1 MKKIT
6 AIVSGSLAF
15 IVFTVAF
22 LPLRAIAGLESPCTY
37 ISDLVSTN
45 PLSSDLASTSD
56 DHLRCIKVALKTS
69 FPNVNAAVTA
79 TDEVLSAAASTSV
92 ANVFTAASQ
101 EIENAAWRLIFDETD
116 AAADE
121 RLYDF
126 AASAGQLLG
135 RTRTDADAAGAS
147 WLVVDRTGT
156 TVDSIAL
163 ASTAITWNANTL
175 FTTANDGA
183 ASGLDADLLD
193 GSSSAAFAQIAAAN
207 SFTSSGA
214 GTSRAITL
222 TANAPVFGINES
234 DAAADEK
241 IWELFGATGDLTWRT
256 RTDAEGGG
264 ATFLTVSRT
273 GATVDSINLAAT
285 SVQYGGIE
293 IGFRGIPQ
301 NAQTGNYPLVL
312 ADAGKHIY
320 HAAADGAGDTYTIP
334 ANSSVAY
341 AVGTAI
347 TFINS
352 ASDSVSIAITTDTMT
367 LGGTTTTGTRT
378 LAQNGV
384 ATAIKVTTTAWIIT
398 GTGLT
403 WMIEPELIDVTG
415 FLDAERAA

>member
-15 IVFTVAF
+15 IVFAVAF

-69 FPNVNAAVTA
+69 FPNVNGAVTA

-92 ANVFTAASQ
+92 ANVFTEASQ

-147 WLVVDRTGT
+147 WLTVDRTGP
-156 TVDSIAL
+156 TVSSVAL

-175 FTTANDGA
+175 FTTANDGSG
-183 ASGLDADLLD
+183 SGLDADLLD
-193 GSSSAAFAQIAAAN
+193 GSSSAAFAQLAAAN
-207 SFTSSGA
+207 VFTGSGA
-214 GTSRAITL
+214 QPEFEST
-222 TANAPVFGINES
+222 APVITFDETDATS
-234 DAAADEK
+234 DER
-241 IWELFGATGDLTWRT
+241 IWRWQSLGGQLTLFS
-256 RTDAEGGG
+256 RTDADGTGNN
-264 ATFLTVSRT
+264 AIAINRT
-273 GATVDSINLAAT
+273 GPTVDSINLTAT

-415 FLDAERAA
+415 FLDVERAA